1 MLGAAAASQVGCSLV
16 HQGMPALA
24 PLIQAEWA
32 LSRGELGVV
41 VAAVNVGVLLT
52 SIASGDLVDRVGER
66 PAAGRRSAGRHG
78 RRAAGQSRGEPA
90 AADAVARRVGAF
102 VATSGPAGGKAM
114 LVWFSPRIRGLAM
127 GLRQTSVPLA
137 GAISAATLPLLA
149 AAPAGAARSAW
160 RRWRAGWPRCLPW
173 LIYRDPPDPPAPTAR
188 HRTGVRA
195 IPALLRDRSQV
206 ATILLGPVL
215 VAGHWTIVPYLGL
228 YLYERFQLPVAVA
241 AGYLALAQ
249 VGGVCGRIGWG
260 LASDALWHGR
270 RKPALACIPPLGA
283 LLVVLLAAL
292 PADTPGPLLVLL
304 ALALGATLIGWNAL
318 ALTFQAEQA
327 GPHRAGT
334 ALGLGITV
342 IFVGAVLIPP
352 GLRRARRPPGQLP
365 ARLARA
371 SPRSSSAAWRCSRSC
386 ARWGLPPARAE
397 S

>member
-1 MLGAAAASQVGCSLV
+1 MLGAATASQMGCSLV

-52 SIASGDLVDRVGER
+52 SIVSGDLVDRIGER
-66 PAAGRRSAGRHG
+66 PLLVVGPLGVM
-78 RRAAGQSRGEPA
+78 A
-90 AADAVARRVGAF
+90 AALLASVAGSPPLLTLSLVAVGMF
-102 VATSGPAGGKAM
+102 VATNGPAGGKAM

-137 GAISAATLPLLA
+137 GAVAAATLPLLA
-149 AAPAGAARSAW
+149 AGLGWRGALGVAALASGFA
-160 RRWRAGWPRCLPW
+160 ALLPW
-173 LIYRDPPDPPAPTAR
+173 LIYRDPPDPPATTAR

-260 LASDALWHGR
+260 LASDAVWHGR

-283 LLVVLLAAL
+283 LLVVVLAAL
-292 PADTPGPLLVLL
+292 PTTTPAPLLALL

-318 ALTFQAEQA
+318 ALTYQAEQA

-352 GLRRARRPPGQLP
+352 AFGALVDRLGSYQPAWLVLAAVLLSGLGLFPLMREVGP
-365 ARLARA
+365 A
-371 SPRSSSAAWRCSRSC
+371 
-386 ARWGLPPARAE
+386 PARAE